1 MLLFIPS
8 CQFSSE
14 SYQYT
19 LSSATSHLPFASTMA
34 SEKMEIEEDYKSELV
49 AFGQRV
55 KARREA
61 GLYSPVWIRKEWLIL
76 TLQKRNM
83 HRGT

>member
-1 MLLFIPS
+1 
-8 CQFSSE
+8 
-14 SYQYT
+14 
-19 LSSATSHLPFASTMA
+19 MA
-34 SEKMEIEEDYKSELV
+34 SEKVEIEGDYKSELV

-61 GLYSPVWIRKEWLIL
+61 GLYSPVWIGKEGLML

-83 HRGT
+83 HHGT